1 MDQRR
6 GGRREQRSAATR
18 RLPRWSELTELFPV
32 RSEHRGAVRRL
43 ERAHSISALRR
54 VARRRTPRAVFDYVD
69 GAAEAEISLVRSRR
83 AFAELEFRPRVL
95 RDVSQVDP
103 GTTLLGSRSELPLV
117 FAPTGFTR
125 MIHHEGERAVA
136 AAAARLGI
144 PFALSTLG
152 TTSPEELAATSPQTR
167 RWFQLYVWR
176 DPAAV
181 EELVGRAEA
190 SGFTALVLTVDT
202 PVAGARLRDLTN
214 GLTVPPTVGVRAL
227 ADLARHPR
235 WWINLLTTGPLR
247 LASFETSGT
256 GLAEMVDQLFE
267 PGLSVDDLV
276 MLRELWSGPLVVKGI
291 QTVADARIVTDL
303 GADAIVVSNHG
314 GRQLDRSPVPL
325 ESLPEIV
332 EAVGDR
338 VELYLDGGVMNGA
351 DVVAAVALGARA
363 CLVGRA
369 YLYGLMAGGGPG
381 VDRAGQ
387 ILRSDIVR
395 TLKLLG
401 VSSVSE
407 LDPSYVRLR
416 GPVQRGTGR

>member
-1 MDQRR
+1 MNQRR
-6 GGRREQRSAATR
+6 GGRREQRSAIAR
-18 RLPRWSELTELFPV
+18 RLPRPSDLAELLPV
-32 RSEHRGAVRRL
+32 RSEYRGAMRRL
-43 ERAHSISALRR
+43 ARAHSISALRL

-69 GAAEAEISLVRSRR
+69 GGAEAEVSLSRSRR
-83 AFAELEFRPRVL
+83 AFAQVEFRPRVL

-103 GTTLLGSRSELPLV
+103 GTTILGTRAELPVV

-125 MIHHEGERAVA
+125 MIHYEGERAVA
-136 AAAARLGI
+136 PAAARLGI

-152 TTSPEELAATSPQTR
+152 TTSPEELATASPETW

-181 EELVGRAEA
+181 AELVSRAET

-202 PVAGARLRDLTN
+202 PVAGARLRDLAN
-214 GLTVPPTVGVRAL
+214 GLTVPPTLGLRAMG
-227 ADLARHPR
+227 DIARHPR
-235 WWINLLTTGPLR
+235 WWTNLLTTGPLR
-247 LASFETSGT
+247 LASFETSGA
-256 GLAEMVDQLFE
+256 GLAEMVDQLFD
-267 PGLSVDDLV
+267 PALSVDALV
-276 MLRELWSGPLVVKGI
+276 MLRGLWSGPLVVKGI
-291 QTVADARIVTDL
+291 QTVEDARMVTDL

-314 GRQLDRSPVPL
+314 GRQLDRAPVPL
-325 ESLPEIV
+325 EVLPEIV

-338 VELYLDGGVMNGA
+338 IEVYLDGGVMNGA
-351 DVVAAVALGARA
+351 DIVAAVALGARA

-381 VDRAGQ
+381 VERAGQ
-387 ILRSDIVR
+387 ILRGDIVR

-407 LDPSYVRLR
+407 LDASYVRLR
-416 GPVQRGTGR
+416 GCVPPGKGR